1 MCVVLRLL
9 LGNPAKF
16 ILFSLNLTI
25 YYVIKEQT
33 NHSQMHNE
41 IKKDNLE
48 SRNQK
53 WQKEQK

>member
-16 ILFSLNLTI
+16 ILFSLNLII